1 MDYQVFLVSSM
12 RESYVHGD
20 RGSDA
25 VVHGFNRSS
34 RVVVAAAVI
43 MVSVFA
49 GFVFNGDPM
58 VKQIGFALAVGILID
73 AFAVRMTLVPAVMA
87 MFGDRAWWLPRWLD
101 RVLPDL
107 DVEGDKLLQALEA
120 NARSATQAD
129 S

>member
-1 MDYQVFLVSSM
+1 
-12 RESYVHGD
+12 
-20 RGSDA
+20 
-25 VVHGFNRSS
+25 
-34 RVVVAAAVI
+34 
-43 MVSVFA
+43 
-49 GFVFNGDPM
+49 
-58 VKQIGFALAVGILID
+58 
-73 AFAVRMTLVPAVMA
+73 MTLVPAVMA